1 MDPLNARALART
13 LCPVSACGATVILTE
28 VAGERMALNPVV
40 TTVAVPGEA
49 GEFALMQG
57 LQPHA
62 CTCVDIAAR
71 QAFRAKLDSIPV

>member
-13 LCPVSACGATVILTE
+13 LCPVPACGAAVILAE

-49 GEFALMQG
+49 GEFALVQG

-62 CTCVDIAAR
+62 CTCVDIVAR
-71 QAFRAKLDSIPV
+71 QAFRAKLEALAL